1 MQDTET
7 LAAPVPPPGAA
18 ATEDLSLMRDLRL
31 LADEA
36 KTLAQAEL
44 AFQKSRAAYVGA
56 ETRTIALLAI
66 VAVVLVFFAV
76 MAFVVGIVIA
86 LGPVLGLWGAMA
98 TVTGVLLAAAVLG
111 ALNARSRLRRMLSIA
126 GNAQD

>member
-1 MQDTET
+1 M
-7 LAAPVPPPGAA
+7 
-18 ATEDLSLMRDLRL
+18 MRDLRL

-44 AFQKSRAAYVGA
+44 AFQRSRAAYVGA

-66 VAVVLVFFAV
+66 IAVVLVFFAF
-76 MAFVVGIVIA
+76 MAFVVGTVIA
-86 LGPVLGLWGAMA
+86 LGPLLGLWGAMA
-98 TVTGVLLAAAVLG
+98 TVTVVLLAAAVLG

-126 GNAQD
+126 GSAQD